1 MITLSEKEKR
11 AVAANIQERIG
22 EHLGRFPYA
31 RYPVEPLEE
40 WHKIFCDP
48 ASVPPETIKKAL
60 GWHFGGWQRQSLPSA
75 VSRTIVA
82 ILKAWTEYLPVA
94 SSEPQELFRFWKGQL
109 LDWST
114 GFSAAAF
121 LLHLQRP
128 NDFELV
134 DRHWVEAMRELLQ
147 ETSHSENEA
156 SCGLE
161 FTDLEDYTSFFR
173 SIIPKL
179 PYKDDSRVKLE
190 RFLKAY
196 GNRNAYKQVS
206 PDFRTTEP
214 TIRTFTWDGLT
225 SERFRMEQIVER
237 ANCDVL
243 FACFLMTLDSENI
256 TSTTF
261 TIGEVV
267 DHLPLGSAG
276 ICNEASFRYALVSL
290 FSQQRQRDYWIFDN
304 PEVSQAFTEQANQST
319 RDMRFY
325 DKHSG
330 EKVRVSEK
338 YNSQKK

>member
-11 AVAANIQERIG
+11 AVAAIVQERID

-31 RYPVEPLEE
+31 RYPVEPLLE

-48 ASVPPETIKKAL
+48 ASVQPETIKKAL

-75 VSRTIVA
+75 ISRTIAV
-82 ILKAWTEYLPVA
+82 ILKAWPEFLPVA
-94 SSEPQELFRFWKGQL
+94 SSEPQEVFRFWQGQL
-109 LDWST
+109 PDWST

-121 LLHLQRP
+121 LLHLQHS

-134 DRHWVEAMRELLQ
+134 DRHRMEAMRELLQ

-156 SCGLE
+156 SRSLE

-179 PYKDDSRVKLE
+179 PYKEDSRVKLD

-196 GNRNAYKQVS
+196 GNRHAYKQVS
-206 PDFRTTEP
+206 PDFRTIEP

-225 SERFRMEQIVER
+225 SERFRMEQIVGR

-243 FACFLMTLDSENI
+243 FACLLLSLEAGKDP
-256 TSTTF
+256 TF
-261 TIGEVV
+261 KFTVGEIA
-267 DHLPLGSAG
+267 DYIPLGTAG
-276 ICNEASFRYALVSL
+276 ICNSASYHYAMIAL
-290 FSQQRQRDYWIFDN
+290 FGEQRGRDYFKLDN
-304 PEVSQAFTEQANQST
+304 PLLRPLFTEQANQST
-319 RDMRFY
+319 RDMKLY
-325 DKHSG
+325 LKHAEESLSINSKYLI
-330 EKVRVSEK
+330 KV
-338 YNSQKK
+338 